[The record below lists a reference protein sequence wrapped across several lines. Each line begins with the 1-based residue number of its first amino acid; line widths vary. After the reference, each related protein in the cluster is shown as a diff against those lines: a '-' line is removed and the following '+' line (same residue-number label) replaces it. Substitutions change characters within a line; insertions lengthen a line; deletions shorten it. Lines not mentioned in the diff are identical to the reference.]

1 MTDQHSIAIDSA
13 PQGEP
18 GDNSTRAFTDSAR
31 ITGDVGRITIGGAQQ
46 SGAFDNT
53 KTSTTELNPRGDG
66 SQGILSTARSLA
78 GRQLTGSDIKPNTK
92 VIIPGAGETTVAAAV
107 AAGFLTRNSDGSY
120 SEVDAPAAAQGQQQ
134 STQGQPEAQ
143 PEAQEPARV
152 ADLPGAAHEYAQDFT
167 SRVGN
172 IDIERGLSDVIETG
186 ALSQDALA
194 RIAGQMQLEPGE
206 VSSRA
211 ATIQAAYRAQ
221 ANEMVGPAAEQIFA
235 WANQHD
241 RAALRKA
248 VDQHV
253 KYEAPDAYNGIVR
266 NFWMNLSPE
275 EILGA
280 SNASQVNPRR
290 ESNGSIS
297 VQTKDMPSRMSWQ
310 TAVRLGFVGKAGR

>member
-1 MTDQHSIAIDSA
+1 MIDGIDHGSV
-13 PQGEP
+13 PLQGDP
-18 GDNSTRAFTDSAR
+18 GNASTRAFSDTAR

-46 SGAFDNT
+46 SGAFDNV
-53 KTSTTELNPRGDG
+53 KTTTGELMPRPDG
-66 SQGILSTARSLA
+66 SQGILSTARSTA
-78 GRQLTGSDIKPNTK
+78 GRLLTGSEIKANTK
-92 VIIPGAGETTVAAAV
+92 VLVQGVETTAAAAA
-107 AAGFLTRNSDGSY
+107 AAGFLTRNADGSY
-120 SEVDAPAAAQGQQQ
+120 AEVGAPVAAQGQQQ
-134 STQGQPEAQ
+134 ASQGQPEAQ
-143 PEAQEPARV
+143 PEAQEPART

-172 IDIERGLSDVIETG
+172 MDIERGVSDVIETG

-194 RIAGQMQLEPGE
+194 RIAGAMSLEPGE
-206 VSSRA
+206 VTNRA

-221 ANEMVGPAAEQIFA
+221 ANEMVGPAADQIFA

-248 VDQHV
+248 VDAHV
-253 KYEAPDAYNGIVR
+253 KMEDPAAYDGIVR

-275 EILGA
+275 AILGA
-280 SNASQVNPRR
+280 SNAAQVNPRR

-310 TAVRLGFVGKAGR
+310 TAVRLGYVGKAGR

>member
-1 MTDQHSIAIDSA
+1 MTEHSISIGSD

-18 GDNSTRAFTDSAR
+18 GTSTRAFTDSAR
-31 ITGDVGRITIGGAQQ
+31 ITGDTARITIGGAQS
-46 SGAFDNT
+46 SGAFDNV
-53 KTSTTELNPRGDG
+53 KTTTGELMPRPDG
-66 SQGILSTARSLA
+66 SQGILSTARSLS
-78 GRQLTGSDIKPNTK
+78 GRALSGSDVKPTSLVK
-92 VIIPGAGETTVAAAV
+92 IGDTETTVQSAV
-107 AAGFLTRNSDGSY
+107 AAGYLRRNGDGSY
-120 SEVDAPAAAQGQQQ
+120 SDVAQAQQQDHQANQGQP
-134 STQGQPEAQ
+134 GQPEAQ

-152 ADLPGAAHEYAQDFT
+152 ADLPAEAHTFAQDFT

-172 IDIERGLSDVIETG
+172 IDMERGVSEMIEQG
-186 ALSQDALA
+186 SLSQDALA
-194 RIAGQMQLEPGE
+194 KIAGAMSLEPGE

-221 ANEMVGPAAEQIFA
+221 ANEMAGPAAEQIFA

-248 VDQHV
+248 VDAHV
-253 KYEAPDAYNGIVR
+253 KMEDPTAYDGIVR

-275 EILGA
+275 AILGA
-280 SNASQVNPRR
+280 QNAAQVNPRR

-310 TAVRLGFVGKAGR
+310 TAVRLGYVGKPGR